1 MLIISAGLFGYIISS
16 IKNILEIKWKK
27 AKEYK
32 LFFLIISKN
41 TSIINREAIRVINA
55 FMRDKNVSFELQSR
69 VRKYLEFVM
78 KKEINHEQEQ
88 DILNNLNISLKSE
101 VILQTQGKLLI
112 QNPFFIKNFSESTN
126 QSLANKLKKIT
137 LSPEELN

>member
-1 MLIISAGLFGYIISS
+1 
-16 IKNILEIKWKK
+16 
-27 AKEYK
+27 
-32 LFFLIISKN
+32 
-41 TSIINREAIRVINA
+41 
-55 FMRDKNVSFELQSR
+55 MRDKNVSFELQSR
-69 VRKYLEFVM
+69 VWKYLEFVM

-137 LSPEELN
+137 LSPEELVYKTGCYSNDCLYILEKGVLDERVTNLSGSSVNRIQVIFN